1 VSRAKGVEVDQGEAG
16 RLDEEEE
23 EEVLGYERLSSR
35 LVYEVIRRDGTEEL
49 ERPASSLV
57 WSGVAAGIIISFSIV
72 SMAILRAHLPASPS
86 RALIETLGYSFGFV
100 IVILGR
106 LQLFTENTITTV
118 IPLMRH
124 PTWRNF
130 LAVARLWI
138 IVLAANVA
146 GTVIAAGFMAV
157 TAAIP
162 PDVLGAVGEISH
174 HMMSLSPTAMFAK
187 GIPAGILVAAIVW
200 MLPSS
205 GGNTFWV
212 IVTFTWLI
220 AAGGFTHV
228 VAGSTEAAYL
238 VLTGEAALTSAVFGF
253 FLPVLAGNVV
263 GGTLVFAMLAHAQVR
278 SEIS

>member
-1 VSRAKGVEVDQGEAG
+1 MSDPNGVEVQQDVA
-16 RLDEEEE
+16 RLEPDEEA
-23 EEVLGYERLSSR
+23 EVLRAERLSAR
-35 LVYEVIRRDGTEEL
+35 LVYEIIRRDGTEEL
-49 ERPASSLV
+49 ERPTSSLV
-57 WSGVAAGIIISFSIV
+57 WSGLAAGIIISFSV
-72 SMAILRAHLPASPS
+72 LSMAVFRANLPETSA
-86 RALIETLGYSFGFV
+86 RTLIETLGYSVGFV

-124 PTWRNF
+124 PTWSNF
-130 LAVARLWI
+130 RAVARLWG

-146 GTVIAAGFMAV
+146 GTVIAAAFMAMS
-157 TAAIP
+157 AAITA
-162 PDVLGAVGEISH
+162 DVLSAVGEISH
-174 HMMSLSPTAMFAK
+174 HMMSLSPVEMFAR
-187 GIPAGILVAAIVW
+187 GIPAGILVAALVW

-205 GGNTFWV
+205 GGNAFWV
-212 IVTFTWLI
+212 IVSFTWLI

-238 VLTGEAALTSAVFGF
+238 VLTGGTGVADAVFGF

-278 SEIS
+278 CEIS

>member
-1 VSRAKGVEVDQGEAG
+1 VSEPDGVEVDQAGG
-16 RLDEEEE
+16 RLDDEEEQ
-23 EEVLGYERLSSR
+23 EVLSNERLSAR
-35 LVYEVIRRDGTEEL
+35 LVYEIIRRDGTEEL
-49 ERPASSLV
+49 ERPTSSLV
-57 WSGVAAGIIISFSIV
+57 WSGVAAGIIISFSV
-72 SMAILRAHLPASPS
+72 VAMAVLRSNLPATSYRS
-86 RALIETLGYSFGFV
+86 LIETLGYSVGFV
-100 IVILGR
+100 MVILGR

-124 PTWRNF
+124 PTWPNF
-130 LAVARLWI
+130 RAVARLWS

-146 GTVIAAGFMAV
+146 GTVIAATFMTM

-162 PDVLGAVGEISH
+162 DDVLVAVGDISR
-174 HMMSLSPTAMFAK
+174 HMMLLTPMEMFAR
-187 GIPAGILVAAIVW
+187 GIPAGILVAALVW

-212 IVTFTWLI
+212 IVAFTWLI

-228 VAGSTEAAYL
+228 IAGSTEAVYL
-238 VLTGEAALTSAVFGF
+238 VLNGEASVTGAIFGF

-278 SEIS
+278 CEIS